1 MDKTLKPKLEL
12 LPDKAGI
19 YFFKNKIGEII
30 YIGKARSLKDRVRS
44 YFQPTPDFKVNKII
58 TETADIDFIL
68 TGSEREAT
76 FLENN
81 FVQRY
86 QPKFNLRLKD
96 DKSFPY
102 LKLTVNENF
111 PSVSLTRKVETDGAK
126 YFGPFS
132 PASQARKTIHLLNK
146 YFGIRAC
153 EESIPGRRTR
163 PCLEYDL
170 KLCSAPCVGSI
181 GEAEYRNRV
190 ENSVFFLEGKTE
202 RLLGALHEK
211 MRESSDHQDYEQA
224 ARWRDLIRTIE
235 QIRDRPKV
243 VSVLLEDADIFGL
256 ARKEKTVSVH
266 VFIMRGGKIR
276 EAEQMTIRESED
288 ISVEELLSGI
298 VDDFYSTRADVP
310 KKILL
315 PAFPSSVDEIENRL
329 CRKKDAK
336 VRILVPR
343 KGKDKKLVDLAN
355 RNAEILLRK
364 KEEIIP
370 ALEDLA
376 GILGLPAPP
385 LRIEGFDIS
394 NTGGDESVGSVVVF
408 EKARPKNDEYRKY
421 KIKTV
426 AGPNDVVSLKEVI
439 TRRYSRVLSEGGKLP
454 DLIVVDGGKGQL
466 RAAETALGWMGLER
480 FPLVSLA
487 KREEIVFRRGRKEG
501 LRLDRTSP
509 ALRLLQYIRDEAHRF
524 AISFHRQ
531 RREKKSF
538 ASDLSGIRGLGAK
551 RRNALL
557 SRYQSL
563 DEIRRAP
570 VEELSAIV
578 GSKIAGLLK
587 EKKNDHGHRD

>member
-1 MDKTLKPKLEL
+1 MNDTLKAKLDL

-19 YFFKNKIGEII
+19 YFFKNENGEII

-44 YFQPTPDFKVNKII
+44 YFQPTSNFKVSNII
-58 TETADIDFIL
+58 SETADIDFIL
-68 TGSEREAT
+68 TGSEREAA

-102 LKLTVNENF
+102 LKLTVAEKF
-111 PSVSLTRKVETDGAK
+111 PAVSLTRKVETDGAK

-153 EESIPGRRTR
+153 EESIPGKRKR

-170 KLCSAPCVGSI
+170 KLCSAPCVGYI
-181 GEAEYRNRV
+181 GEAEYHKNV
-190 ENSVFFLEGKTE
+190 ENSVLFLEGKTK
-202 RLLGALHEK
+202 RLLKGLHEK
-211 MRESSDHQDYEQA
+211 MNESAGRQDYEQA

-243 VSVLLEDADIFGL
+243 ISVLLEDADIFGL
-256 ARKEKTVSVH
+256 AREEKSVSVH

-276 EAEQMTIRESED
+276 EAEQMTIQESKD
-288 ISVEELLSGI
+288 ISVGKLLSRI
-298 VDDFYSTRADVP
+298 VGDFYNKSADIP

-315 PAFPSSVDEIENRL
+315 PALPSSIEELEKRLRRQKNR
-329 CRKKDAK
+329 K
-336 VRILVPR
+336 VRILVPQ

-355 RNAEILLRK
+355 KNAEILLRK
-364 KEEIIP
+364 KGEEIP
-370 ALEDLA
+370 SLEDLA
-376 GILGLPAPP
+376 GTLSLATPP

-394 NTGGDESVGSVVVF
+394 NTGGDESVGSLVVF
-408 EKARPKNDEYRKY
+408 ERGRPKNGEYRKY

-426 AGPNDVVSLKEVI
+426 AGPNDVASLQEVVQ
-439 TRRYSRVLSEGGKLP
+439 RRYSRILAERGKLP
-454 DLIVVDGGKGQL
+454 DLILVDGGKGQL
-466 RAAETALGWMGLER
+466 HAAETTLRRLGLGSL
-480 FPLVSLA
+480 PLVSLA
-487 KREEIVFRRGRKEG
+487 KREEVVFTHGKKEG
-501 LRLDRTSP
+501 IRLDRTSP
-509 ALRLLQYIRDEAHRF
+509 ALRLLQFIRDEAHRF

-538 ASDLSGIRGLGAK
+538 ASELSGIRGLGEK
-551 RRNALL
+551 RRKALL
-557 SRYQSL
+557 SRYHSI

-570 VEELSAIV
+570 LEELSAIV
-578 GSKIAGLLK
+578 GGKTAGLLK
-587 EKKNDHGHRD
+587 EEKNDHGHRD